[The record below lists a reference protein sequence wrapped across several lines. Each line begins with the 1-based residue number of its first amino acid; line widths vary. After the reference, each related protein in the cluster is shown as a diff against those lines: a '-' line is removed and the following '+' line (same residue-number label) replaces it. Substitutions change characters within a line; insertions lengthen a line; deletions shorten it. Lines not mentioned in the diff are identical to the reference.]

1 VYELLNILLG
11 AGVIS
16 VIGNAPLTSFTAD
29 CIDTDLPAGRGY
41 SGQSGKPLIEI
52 AHVHHPMW
60 VMFTETRCREAR
72 ERKRERRGLLRLL
85 LAEFR
90 GNDRS
95 VELML
100 HNPEF
105 ITYSPDEAF
114 VDEAW
119 KQSRVRLAQL
129 LPYSEDFDL
138 FSAYYENQ
146 GIAKGLS

>member
-1 VYELLNILLG
+1 VYELLIILLG

-16 VIGNAPLTSFTAD
+16 VIGNALLTSF
-29 CIDTDLPAGRGY
+29 
-41 SGQSGKPLIEI
+41 
-52 AHVHHPMW
+52 
-60 VMFTETRCREAR
+60 REAR

-90 GNDRS
+90 GINRS
-95 VELML
+95 VELIL

-138 FSAYYENQ
+138 FSAYYEDQ